1 MLKSIARSSLFWAKI
16 VGGTVSP
23 PPLVRKTII
32 AAETGGSDQE
42 WRAWAATRYLRI
54 DIPRS
59 QTIVSYNCLNCNAPL
74 A

>member
-1 MLKSIARSSLFWAKI
+1 MGRSSHFSTKI

-23 PPLVRKTII
+23 PPLVRKTIV
-32 AAETGGSDQE
+32 AAKMSGGDE
-42 WRAWAATRYLRI
+42 DRPAWDATREMRI
-54 DIPRS
+54 DIPHS